1 MTTDTLSPTIEN
13 IIEKLETEDPKKPS
27 EVVSLLKKIKINQE
41 DLIDFADF
49 DHPSKDSYGRKM
61 VYQSDNFEVM
71 VMSWNPGDISAIHD
85 HGHTQWG
92 AVKIFGRAEHAT
104 FRWDDEQLHT
114 LARWTVNEGDIVGVG
129 HSLIHQ
135 MGNIDQK
142 PFLSLH
148 IYGTLEKSENITGD
162 ARIFDL
168 NNKVIQRVDGG
179 AFFNLREKDIKVTQ
193 TGPKGDFP
201 TFLRHQIELYKR
213 KTAAGDNDANDIC
226 NKIFS
231 IENRSE
237 LLEHLGE
244 VSDSETGKHSNSLQ
258 WKILINELKVA
269 AELQNESN
277 IPETEADS
285 FHKYAE
291 IYDHVI
297 GHTSLDSFMK
307 SYIDFF
313 QTQYKFDF
321 SSKKTISV
329 GCGTGLVEEFIKS
342 KYDIPHNNI
351 YGMDLSSSM
360 VSEARKRINAD
371 TGDIMELDPNI
382 RKWDLVFSGLNVFQY
397 IEFNKLESAIEKT
410 ASILNDKGFFL
421 GDFITPDHIR
431 WYPNIMKSENEKVIS
446 LRTPEILEIDGLNFQ
461 ESEIVNISFLHDK
474 MEVNYAGKH
483 KRYLPAIIRIR
494 SYFEKY
500 FKNGVELYDAISLN
514 KIESLADSCPST
526 RYIVIAKK

>member
-1 MTTDTLSPTIEN
+1 MTTDTLSPSIEN
-13 IIEKLETEDPKKPS
+13 IIQLLDSENPKKPS
-27 EVVSLLKKIKINQE
+27 EVVSLLKRVQVNPE
-41 DLIDFADF
+41 DLMEYANF
-49 DHPSKDSYGRKM
+49 DHPAKDSYGRKM
-61 VYQSDNFEVM
+61 VYQAGNFEVM

-92 AVKIFGRAEHAT
+92 AVKIFGKAEHAT

-114 LARWTVNEGDIVGVG
+114 LARWRVSEGDIVGVG

-148 IYGTLEKSENITGD
+148 IYGTLENSENITGD

-168 NNKVIQRVDGG
+168 ENEVIQRVDGG
-179 AFFNLREKDIKVTQ
+179 AFFNLREKEIKITQ

-201 TFLRHQIELYKR
+201 TYLRHQIELYRR
-213 KTAAGDNDANDIC
+213 KKAAGDTDATKIYN
-226 NKIFS
+226 NIFS
-231 IENRSE
+231 IENRRE
-237 LLEHLGE
+237 LLDHLRE
-244 VSDSETGKHSNSLQ
+244 ISDSETGKNSNSLQ

-269 AELQNESN
+269 AELQNQNST
-277 IPETEADS
+277 PETEADS

-297 GHTSLDSFMK
+297 GHTSLNSFMK

-313 QTQYKFDF
+313 QAKYNFDF

-329 GCGTGLVEEFIKS
+329 GCGTGLVEQYIKS
-342 KYDIPHNNI
+342 KYDIPDDSI
-351 YGMDLSSSM
+351 YGMDLSSAM
-360 VSEARKRINAD
+360 ILEARKRINAD

-382 RKWDLVFSGLNVFQY
+382 QKWDLVFSGLNVFQY
-397 IEFNKLESAIEKT
+397 IDYNKLESAIEKT
-410 ASILNDKGFFL
+410 ASILNDQGFFL

-446 LRTPEILEIDGLNFQ
+446 LRSPEILEIDGLNFQ
-461 ESEIVNISFLHDK
+461 ESEILNISFLHDR

-483 KRYLPAIIRIR
+483 KRYLPAILRIR

-500 FKNGVELYDAISLN
+500 FENGVELYDAVSLN
-514 KIESLADSCPST
+514 KIEKMADSCPST
-526 RYIVIAKK
+526 RYIVIATK